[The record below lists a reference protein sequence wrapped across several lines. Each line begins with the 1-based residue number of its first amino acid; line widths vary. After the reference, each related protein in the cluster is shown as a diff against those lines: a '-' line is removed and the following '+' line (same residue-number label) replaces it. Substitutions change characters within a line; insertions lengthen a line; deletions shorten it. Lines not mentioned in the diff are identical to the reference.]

1 VRLRRVAILL
11 LLGLGACGQPTAT
24 LSPSPSHRPSATAS
38 PTPTPTPVPTP
49 TPPPNLPRIG
59 IQVPAGF
66 AAYRYAAGLG
76 TTTSMAFGPDGRL
89 YVTSAAGSVLVVP
102 LPGAAPR
109 TLVSG
114 LPTTLGLVWRGTD
127 LFVSVRGGVRGFH
140 LANGGLAGGGAVV
153 SGLPVGRH
161 QNDIPALLPNGDF
174 LLGVG
179 STCDVCAEGDARSAS
194 VLRFHGDW
202 RFAGVVV
209 RGARNPYGLAV
220 RQSTGDAYVTI
231 NGQDNLG
238 SQPADHLLL
247 VSPGEDAGWPRCWPS
262 FPDGGLHGSCAGVAP
277 PVAVFRP
284 HSSTDAL
291 TFYEATEFGPE
302 FSGNAFITQWGAN
315 VGGAVGRRV
324 ERVTFTGSGSRRA
337 WAGHRFRHRLQPPAR
352 RHGGSGRRAA
362 GRRLRDRPDHR
373 DLPNRVAGFRRKK
386 LAAGA
391 SQRYRPD

>member
-1 VRLRRVAILL
+1 MRLRRGALLL
-11 LLGLGACGQPTAT
+11 LLGLAACGQPTAT
-24 LSPSPSHRPSATAS
+24 TSTSPSNRASAAAS
-38 PTPTPTPVPTP
+38 PTPTPTPTPAPTP

-89 YVTSAAGSVLVVP
+89 YVTSAAGSVTVVP
-102 LPGAAPR
+102 SPGGRPQ
-109 TLVSG
+109 TLISG

-127 LFVSVRGGVRGFH
+127 LFVSVRGSVRGYH
-140 LANGGLAGGGAVV
+140 LAGAGLAGGGAVV

-161 QNDIPALLPNGDF
+161 QNDIPVLLPNGDF

-179 STCDVCAEGDARSAS
+179 STCDVCVEGDRRSAS

-202 RFAGVVV
+202 SFAGVVV

-231 NGQDNLG
+231 NGQDNLV

-247 VSPGEDAGWPRCWPS
+247 VSDGEDAGWPRCWPS
-262 FPDGGLHGSCAGVAP
+262 FPDGGLRGSCGGVAP
-277 PVAVFRP
+277 PVAVFTP
-284 HSSTDAL
+284 HASTDAI
-291 TFYEATEFGPE
+291 TFYEAAEFGPE
-302 FSGNAFITQWGAN
+302 FAGNAFVTQWGAN

-324 ERVTFTGSGSRRA
+324 ERVTLTGSGNGAHGQVTDFATGFSHPLA
-337 WAGHRFRHRLQPPAR
+337 ITVGPDGGLLVGDYGTGQIIEIFRT
-352 RHGGSGRRAA
+352 G
-362 GRRLRDRPDHR
+362 
-373 DLPNRVAGFRRKK
+373 
-386 LAAGA
+386 
-391 SQRYRPD
+391 